1 MPDFGIFR
9 GFNDKL
15 FGDKLVAGQLP
26 TQLGLIGSKS
36 IGFIG
41 ILDLYPN
48 AAIAYSVRKLR
59 ASYTGSAIRVRRSS
73 DNAEQNIGFDGSG
86 NLDTTALT
94 SFCSGT
100 DGFVTTWYDQSGNG
114 NNQTQTTATSQPR
127 IVNNGVIDTYLS
139 KPAIF
144 FDGSNDFMINSNV
157 SLASDFSV
165 FVVQDTPNGD
175 GYAILGEQ
183 TSNSRF
189 SGISTGANP
198 DILGVSLSTS
208 TSIMNLQNLDTFDGI
223 IQYIRESSNITVNYN
238 GVDAS
243 NNPQSNNGSMNF
255 NQIMKRSS
263 FRYSSNTITELI
275 VYLSNKSTDASNI
288 RQNINTYY
296 GIY

>member
-1 MPDFGIFR
+1 MLTPYSNIISVTTLS
-9 GFNDKL
+9 NL
-15 FGDKLVAGQLP
+15 L
-26 TQLGLIGSKS
+26 
-36 IGFIG
+36 
-41 ILDLYPN
+41 LDTYSG
-48 AAIAYSVRKLR
+48 AAAAYSLR
-59 ASYTGSAIRVRRSS
+59 QLSSAYSGDSIRVRRES
-73 DNAEQNIGFDGSG
+73 DNTEQNIGFV
-86 NLDTTALT
+86 NNQLDTTSLA
-94 SFCSGT
+94 SFCSST
-100 DGFVTTWYDQSGNG
+100 NGFVTTWYDQSGNG
-114 NNQTQTTATSQPR
+114 INQTQTTATSQPR